1 MTGSVIKRKSRIIGI
16 VLAVVLTSGM
26 LGGCRETEKST
37 EIVLTTEFEENEVF
51 RINRKPCIIPEVNV
65 YMRTTQDQYES
76 VFGSQIMDKE
86 IDGDTLGNQLK
97 DTILA
102 RLAQIKVM
110 NLLAEDRGIE
120 LSAAEIELSQEAADV
135 YISQL
140 SDAEISDMQINRDIV
155 ASMYG
160 EYALANKIYENVT
173 KDVNP
178 EISDDEARTI
188 TVKHILIK
196 DYDQDLNGSRLDVSD
211 AERFK
216 RRAKIRKV
224 LDAIKGGEDFDEMAA
239 LYSDDEQVV
248 YSFGKGTMPE
258 AFEKAA
264 FNLDNDELSDI
275 VETEYGFHIIKCVS
289 TFDKVETDANK
300 EKIVQERKNEAF
312 NEVYSSFVEG
322 LYSNLN
328 EDLWNTLD
336 FSSNPD
342 VTTTNFFDVYNEYF
356 K

>member
-1 MTGSVIKRKSRIIGI
+1 MRYLEKNKRIVCLALTVIMT
-16 VLAVVLTSGM
+16 AAC
-26 LGGCRETEKST
+26 LGGCKEVEKST
-37 EIVLTTEFEENEVF
+37 EIVLTTEFAEDEVF
-51 RINRKPCIIPEVNV
+51 RINRKPCILPEVNV

-76 VFGSQIMDKE
+76 VFGAEIMDKE

-120 LSAAEIELSQEAADV
+120 LSEDETKLAQEAAEAYV
-135 YISQL
+135 SQL
-140 SDAEISDMQINRDIV
+140 SEQEISDMKITKDIV
-155 ASMYG
+155 AEMYG
-160 EYALANKIYENVT
+160 EYALANKIYEVVT

-196 DYDQDLNGSRLDVSD
+196 DYDQDLNGSRLEVSD

-216 RRAKIRKV
+216 RKAKARRI
-224 LDAIKGGEDFDEMAA
+224 LESIKGGEDFDEMAKE
-239 LYSDDEQVV
+239 YSDDEQVV

-289 TFDKVETDANK
+289 TFDKQETDANK

-312 NEVYSSFVEG
+312 NETYSSFVET

-328 EDLWNTLD
+328 EDLWNSLD